1 LLFSKRKK
9 GRAVDSSFWF
19 GYLVRA
25 VLASRLAVLAILAAL
40 AALATR
46 LLAVAAALA
55 GLDEV
60 TYRGIEVGRNT
71 AADTVDTARRHTY
84 KALGSIRNSAR
95 RVRRSHCSVPK
106 RAPKTSH

>member
-25 VLASRLAVLAILAAL
+25 ILASRLTILTVL

-46 LLAVAAALA
+46 LLTVATALA
-55 GLDEV
+55 ALDEV
-60 TYRGIEVGRNT
+60 ADRGIEVGRNA

-84 KALGSIRNSAR
+84 KALGSIRNRAR
-95 RVRRSHCSVPK
+95 SVRRSHSSVPK
-106 RAPKTSH
+106 RAPETTH